1 MPRWTRVGIL
11 EPVSRVEGIAVHQ
24 EGMELGFQS
33 SLRYLDPFRGR
44 SARRRISEEE
54 RETLRIVNQKVAAKQ
69 SLNDL
74 ADFLFERTRE
84 LIPCDRIG
92 LAFVDESG
100 RRVVAHYARAD
111 YEPLLLTKG
120 YVADLSGGSLEHVI
134 KSGEPRIIDDLEK
147 HALERP
153 ASHASGLLVRE
164 GVQSSLT
171 CPLVVE
177 GRVVGFLFRDS
188 RRKGAFD
195 SHHVQLEMAISERLS
210 QAVEKAWRIEQLEV
224 ANHAYLEMLAFV
236 SHEIK
241 NPIASLVTDTRLLAD
256 GYLGPLEPQ
265 QVDKMERVIAKGQYL
280 LDLVQDYLDL
290 ARIDG
295 GGLELNSRKDVDVV
309 EEIVAPSIDLVSAQ
323 IESAGM
329 HLQLGLPPGSVTAE
343 CDPALLRI
351 VLVNLLGNA
360 VKYGSAGGDI
370 RITVV
375 REPDRLEISVW
386 NQGPGF
392 MPEDRSRLFQRF
404 SRLRSSHGENKR
416 GTGVGLYSSW
426 RIVQLHNGRIRARSE
441 PGQWAEFAFELAQ
454 PLELPR

>member
-1 MPRWTRVGIL
+1 
-11 EPVSRVEGIAVHQ
+11 VS
-24 EGMELGFQS
+24 LQS
-33 SLRYLDPFRGR
+33 TLRYLDPFRGR
-44 SARRRISEEE
+44 AARGRISDDE
-54 RETLRIVNQKVAAKQ
+54 RATLRMINQKVAAKQ

-92 LAFVDESG
+92 LAFLDDSG

-111 YEPLLLTKG
+111 YQPLLLTKG
-120 YVADLSGGSLEHVI
+120 YVADLAGGSLEHVI
-134 KSGEPRIIDDLEK
+134 KSGEPRIIDDLEA
-147 HALERP
+147 HARERP
-153 ASHASGLLVRE
+153 GSHASGLLVRE
-164 GVQSSLT
+164 GVRSSLT

-188 RRKGAFD
+188 CRAGAFD

-210 QAVEKAWRIEQLEV
+210 QAVEKACRIEQLTA

-265 QVDKMERVIAKGQYL
+265 QVDKLERVISKGQYL

-295 GGLELNSRKDVDVV
+295 GALELSSREGVDVV
-309 EEIVAPSIDLVSAQ
+309 EELVAPSIDLVRPQ
-323 IESAGM
+323 MDQAGM
-329 HLQLGLPPGSVTAE
+329 RLQLDLPPGTITAE
-343 CDPALLRI
+343 CDPALIRV

-360 VKYGSAGGDI
+360 VKYGRAGGEI
-370 RITVV
+370 RLRVV
-375 REPDRLEISVW
+375 REPERLEVSVW
-386 NQGPGF
+386 NEGPGF

-404 SRLRSSHGENKR
+404 SRLRSSNGDSKR

-426 RIVQLHNGRIRARSE
+426 RIIQLHNGRIRARSQ
-441 PGQWAEFAFELAQ
+441 PGEWAEFAFELAQ
-454 PLELPR
+454 PLQPPAG

>member
-1 MPRWTRVGIL
+1 M
-11 EPVSRVEGIAVHQ
+11 
-24 EGMELGFQS
+24 
-33 SLRYLDPFRGR
+33 
-44 SARRRISEEE
+44 
-54 RETLRIVNQKVAAKQ
+54 
-69 SLNDL
+69 
-74 ADFLFERTRE
+74 
-84 LIPCDRIG
+84 
-92 LAFVDESG
+92 
-100 RRVVAHYARAD
+100 
-111 YEPLLLTKG
+111 
-120 YVADLSGGSLEHVI
+120 
-134 KSGEPRIIDDLEK
+134 
-147 HALERP
+147 RP
-153 ASHASGLLVRE
+153 GCSVRE
-164 GVQSSLT
+164 GVHSSLT

-177 GRVVGFLFRDS
+177 GRVVGFLFRDA

-323 IESAGM
+323 VEGAGM
-329 HLQLGLPPGSVTAE
+329 HLQLVLPPGSVTAE

-360 VKYGSAGGDI
+360 VKYGSGGGDI

-375 REPDRLEISVW
+375 REPDRLEIAVW

-416 GTGVGLYSSW
+416 GTGVGLTAPGASCSCTTVASGRARSPANGPNSRSSW
-426 RIVQLHNGRIRARSE
+426 RSPWSSRDDGLLASCDRPARAPRRGGADLHCG
-441 PGQWAEFAFELAQ
+441 
-454 PLELPR
+454 

>member
-1 MPRWTRVGIL
+1 VVVGL
-11 EPVSRVEGIAVHQ
+11 
-24 EGMELGFQS
+24 QS
-33 SLRYLDPFRGR
+33 TLRYLDPFRGR
-44 SARRRISEEE
+44 AARRRITEEE
-54 RETLRIVNQKVAAKQ
+54 RASLRTINQKVAAKQ

-74 ADFLFERTRE
+74 ADFLFERTRT
-84 LIPCDRIG
+84 LVPCDRIG
-92 LAFVDESG
+92 LAFVDDSG

-120 YVADLSGGSLEHVI
+120 YVGDLRGGSLEHVI

-147 HALERP
+147 HAQERP
-153 ASHASGLLVRE
+153 SSHSSGLLVRE
-164 GVQSSLT
+164 GVRSSLT

-177 GRVVGFLFRDS
+177 GRVVGFLFRDC
-188 RRKGAFD
+188 RRPHAFD
-195 SHHVQLEMAISERLS
+195 AHHVQLEMAISERLS
-210 QAVEKAWRIEQLEV
+210 QAVEKAWRIEQLET

-265 QVDKMERVIAKGQYL
+265 QAAKMERVIAKGQYL

-295 GGLELNSRKDVDVV
+295 GGLELASRTGVDVV
-309 EEIVAPSIDLVSAQ
+309 EQIVAPSIDIVRSQ
-323 IESAGM
+323 MDQSGM
-329 HLQLGLPPGSVTAE
+329 RLQLDLPPGAVTAE

-360 VKYGSAGGDI
+360 VKYGHRDGDI
-370 RITVV
+370 RLRVV
-375 REPDRLEISVW
+375 RESDRLEVSVW
-386 NQGPGF
+386 NAGPGF
-392 MPEDRSRLFQRF
+392 MPEDRGRLFQRF

-426 RIVQLHNGRIRARSE
+426 RILQLHNGRIRARSE
-441 PGQWAEFAFELAQ
+441 PDAWAEFSFEVPQ
-454 PLELPR
+454 PLDLPGG